1 MSNVA
6 TPHYGIFSLSNVPPW
21 NTHNEVVHKA
31 VEQIKHADRLGF
43 EEAWVAEHNGRRYGI
58 VASAQIL
65 LAAAAAATERIRL
78 GSGVSRLPMHHPLRL
93 AEDYAYVDQLSNG
106 RLNFGIGKAY
116 DRLEFQ
122 AYGIPEAERDAR
134 YEEVFD
140 IVMQAWRDGKVNYRG
155 EHYQVPAEGEVV
167 DEVEL
172 FPEVVQKPTPPVF
185 VMVSSSE
192 ESLRS
197 AARRGFSFVLGQ
209 RPTRN
214 DVKHLVGVYR
224 EEARAAGHSFDAID
238 ENIARASQLK
248 AVHVAESREQAK
260 EEYREGYMWY
270 VGVLTNR
277 AKVGLGIDELSYDEY
292 IERKTLVLGSPDDVA
307 EELASFHSHTGLG
320 GLVAWFDAGSQPQDR
335 VLRSMTMFAEKVRP
349 QL

>member
-1 MSNVA
+1 MSVT

-58 VASAQIL
+58 VASAQLL
-65 LAAAAAATERIRL
+65 LAAAAPATKRIRL

-93 AEDYAYVDQLSNG
+93 AEDYAYVDQLSDG

-116 DRLEFQ
+116 DKLEFQ
-122 AYGIPEAERDAR
+122 AYGIPEDERDER
-134 YEEVFD
+134 YEEAFD
-140 IVMQAWRDGKVNYRG
+140 IIMRAWREGKVRYRG
-155 EHYQVPAEGEVV
+155 KHYQVPGEGEVA
-167 DEVEL
+167 DEIEL

-185 VMVSSSE
+185 VMVSASE
-192 ESLRS
+192 DSLRL

-209 RPTRN
+209 RPTRE
-214 DVKHLVGVYR
+214 DVRRLVEVYR
-224 EEARAAGHSFDAID
+224 EEAREAGYSFDSID

-248 AVHVAESREQAK
+248 AIHVAEDREQAK

-270 VGVLTNR
+270 VNLLANR
-277 AKVGLGIDELSYDEY
+277 AKVGLGIDELSFDEY
-292 IERKTLVLGSPDDVA
+292 IERKTLLLGSADDVA

-320 GLVAWFDAGSQPQDR
+320 GLVAWFDAGSQPQDQ